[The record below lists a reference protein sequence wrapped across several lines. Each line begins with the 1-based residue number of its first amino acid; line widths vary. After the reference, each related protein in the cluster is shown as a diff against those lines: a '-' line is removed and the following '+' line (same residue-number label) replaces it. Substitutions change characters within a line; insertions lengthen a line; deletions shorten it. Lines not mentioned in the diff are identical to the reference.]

1 MTRKLF
7 WDDPYRTALK
17 TTVSAVAGGEV
28 MLAETILYAF
38 SGGQERD
45 HGRIDGCVVQDAR
58 KEGHHIWYT
67 LEPTH
72 TLRPGDSVQVELD
85 WARRYR
91 LMRLHFAA
99 EIVLVLMY
107 RTLPGIEK
115 IGAHIAEDRARIDF
129 AWPESISPVLP
140 AVAREAH
147 TLIGADQPITS
158 AWSDEAGERRYW
170 EVPGFARVPCGGT
183 HLRRTAEVGAI
194 VLRRKNVGKDK
205 ERVLISLNEEVNRT
219 GEHEEPARR

>member
-7 WDDPYRTALK
+7 WDDPYQTTLT
-17 TTVSAVAGGEV
+17 TTVSGVAGGEV

-45 HGRIDGCVVQDAR
+45 RGTIGDYVVEDAR
-58 KEGHHIWYT
+58 KEGRDIWYT
-67 LEPTH
+67 LEPAH
-72 TLRPGDSVQVELD
+72 TLRSGDPIQVELD

-99 EIVLVLMY
+99 EIVLVLAY
-107 RTLPGIEK
+107 RAFPGIEK

-129 AWPESISPVLP
+129 TWPESIAPALP
-140 AVAREAH
+140 AIAQEAH

-158 AWSDEAGERRYW
+158 AFSDEAGERRYW
-170 EVPGFARVPCGGT
+170 DVPGFARVPCGGT
-183 HLRRTAEVGAI
+183 HLRRTGEVGAL
-194 VLRRKNVGKDK
+194 VLRRKNVGKHK
-205 ERVLISLNEEVNRT
+205 ERVLISLEDGDVGPPLT
-219 GEHEEPARR
+219 P